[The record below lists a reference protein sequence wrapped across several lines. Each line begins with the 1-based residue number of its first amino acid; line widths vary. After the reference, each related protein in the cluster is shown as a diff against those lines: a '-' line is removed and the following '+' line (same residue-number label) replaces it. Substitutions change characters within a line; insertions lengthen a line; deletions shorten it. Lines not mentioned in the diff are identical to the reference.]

1 MKTIVLLFVCLIA
14 AVFTSGQELKSYP
27 LPEAVITPPELT
39 IHKTGDQTGYLN
51 DYLKTNIQYPKNS
64 ADWNEEGVEVI
75 QFTVTPKGE
84 IADIEVINSVSAS
97 IDAEVLRVLK
107 ATNGM
112 WRPSH
117 QNGKPVACVKEVSIS
132 FSTDEDGIN
141 PSWKFLRRAKQDFVA
156 GNKKF
161 FLKKNNKGALYFFDR
176 AMCYMPFDKS
186 ILLTRGMCKYQ
197 LGDKQGACKDWNRIK
212 TLGGMEGDSY
222 LDSFC
227 DMDGYKEMTELVLT
241 K

>member
-27 LPEAVITPPELT
+27 LPEAVITPPELLV
-39 IHKTGDQTGYLN
+39 HKISDQSGYLN
-51 DYLKTNIQYPKNS
+51 DYLKANIQYPRNS
-64 ADWNEEGVEVI
+64 ADWNEEGVEVV
-75 QFTVTPKGE
+75 QFVVTAKGE
-84 IADIEVINSVSAS
+84 IAGIEVINSVSPN

-107 ATNGM
+107 TTNGM
-112 WRPSH
+112 WRPS
-117 QNGKPVACVKEVSIS
+117 QENGKPVASTKEISIT
-132 FSTDEDGIN
+132 FSIDEDGIN
-141 PSWKFLRRAKQDFVA
+141 PSGKFLRKAKEEFVT
-156 GNKKF
+156 GNKKLF
-161 FLKKNNKGALYFFDR
+161 VKKNNKSALYFFDR

-197 LGDKQGACKDWNRIK
+197 LGDKEGACKDWNRIK

-222 LDSFC
+222 LNSFC
-227 DMDGYKEMTELVLT
+227 EMEGYKEMTELVLT

>member
-1 MKTIVLLFVCLIA
+1 MKTMVLLFVCLIA

-27 LPEAVITPPELT
+27 LPEAVITPPELL
-39 IHKTGDQTGYLN
+39 IQMNGNGNSYLN
-51 DYLKTNIQYPKNS
+51 DYLKSNIQYPKSS
-64 ADWNEEGVEVI
+64 AEWDEEGVEVI
-75 QFTVTPKGE
+75 QFVVTPKGE
-84 IADIEVINSVSAS
+84 IADIEVINSVSPG
-97 IDAEVLRVLK
+97 IDAEVIRVLK
-107 ATNGM
+107 TTSGM

-117 QNGKPVACVKEVSIS
+117 ENGNPVLSTKEVSIA

-141 PSWKFLRRAKQDFVA
+141 PSGRFLWKAKQEFVA

-161 FLKKNNKGALYFFDR
+161 FVKKNNKSALYFFDR
-176 AMCYMPFDKS
+176 ALCYMPFDKS

-197 LGDKQGACKDWNRIK
+197 LGDKAGACKDWNRIK

-222 LDSFC
+222 LNSFC
-227 DMDGYKEMTELVLT
+227 EMEGYREMTELVLT